1 MSTIERTGGDP
12 MSQISNRW
20 KLGEDIQYNTWL
32 EQASRDE
39 NRKVECLKEE
49 RTIKEVRFLMDI
61 FFLATVACFLAGY
74 FAFRYLGGVDNG
86 WGVVGKVLGGI
97 FFLGALACFVLE
109 GRTSKVLKQ
118 EYRFDRAVQRAE
130 QDVSETTGLTKEE
143 EDVLR
148 NQRIAQYNRKPSRF
162 RETMHWLF
170 HI

>member
-1 MSTIERTGGDP
+1 MTGGTT
-12 MSQISNRW
+12 MSRGMKRW
-20 KLGEDIQYNTWL
+20 NIGEDVQYNSWL
-32 EQASRDE
+32 EVASRDE
-39 NRKVECLKEE
+39 NRKVECLKAE
-49 RTIKEVRFLMDI
+49 RSIKEVRILTDI

-74 FAFRYLGGVDNG
+74 FVFRYLGGVSNG
-86 WGVVGKVLGGI
+86 WSVVGKGLGTLL
-97 FFLGALACFVLE
+97 FLGAVTCFVLE
-109 GRTSKVLKQ
+109 GRSSKVLKK